1 MSWEG
6 GDVSEDSQGISSQ
19 DHSAAAIDVN
29 LWLCGTLIP
38 HSRRQALLQA
48 DPGVRT
54 VKSDR
59 GEGRWRMRQA
69 PDSPP
74 GRPRIKLIYDALYLT
89 GRIRVSSGFAAAF
102 EIEDPTGRYARLMKQ
117 LDGTRTVTEIV
128 ANLTDPA
135 QADPGDFA
143 PDEVTEALATLRDHG
158 FLEDAA
164 ETPPT
169 ELTERDIERY
179 APNLNFFRYL
189 AAPGESS
196 YAPQVKLKQTRVT
209 VFGMGGIGSNV
220 CMALAE
226 LGVGYIRAI
235 DFDHVELSNL
245 NRQVLYSTSA
255 IGQPKAEV
263 AAQRMKEFN
272 PDIEFVTEQRRLTS
286 LDDMLSVIDDSAPDF
301 LFCLADKPQG
311 YIDWWANEACVRR
324 GIPYAAASISSPI
337 GTAYSVL
344 PGKGPCF
351 QCRSDSELASE
362 PELAEELEYIRVHE
376 LNGKNGALGPAC
388 MMLAYFL
395 SYELLRYRL
404 GLCPMLTESK
414 LLEINFVTFDQQWHD
429 FARRP
434 DCPVCG

>member
-1 MSWEG
+1 M
-6 GDVSEDSQGISSQ
+6 Q
-19 DHSAAAIDVN
+19 
-29 LWLCGTLIP
+29 
-38 HSRRQALLQA
+38 
-48 DPGVRT
+48 
-54 VKSDR
+54 
-59 GEGRWRMRQA
+59 QA
-69 PDSPP
+69 PDSLPDSLP
-74 GRPRIKLIYDALYLT
+74 GRPRIKLIYDAFYLT
-89 GRIRVSSGFAAAF
+89 GRIRLSSGFAAAF
-102 EIEDPTGRYARLMKQ
+102 EIADPTGRYARLMKL

-128 ANLTDPA
+128 ETLTQATPTPA
-135 QADPGDFA
+135 TPTQAAPTQATPTDQGDFE
-143 PDEVTEALATLRDHG
+143 PGEVADALATLRDGG

-164 ETPPT
+164 EAPPT
-169 ELTERDIERY
+169 DLTGRDIERY

-189 AAPGESS
+189 ARPGESC

-209 VFGMGGIGSNV
+209 VFGLGGIGSNV

-235 DFDHVELSNL
+235 DFDRVELSNL
-245 NRQVLYSTSA
+245 NRQVLYSTSVV
-255 IGQPKAEV
+255 GLPKAEV

-272 PDIEFVTEQRRLTS
+272 PDIEFVTEQRRLAS
-286 LDDMLSVIDDSAPDF
+286 LDDVLSVVDDSAPDF

-311 YIDWWANEACVRR
+311 YIDWWANEASVRR

-351 QCRSDSELASE
+351 QCRSDSELADE
-362 PELAEELEYIRVHE
+362 PQLSEELDYIRKHE
-376 LNGKNGALGPAC
+376 INGKNGALGPAC

-414 LLEINFVTFDQQWHD
+414 LLEINFVTFAQQWHE
-429 FARRP
+429 FSRRP